1 MGLALVA
8 SGLGLVV
15 AVAAGRVR
23 RFGVLVGGAVAVA
36 AAVAVLTASLRS
48 RNVERHWPSIRES
61 LVQTASERLD
71 RSLGE
76 AVDVTREMVAGG
88 AVVSEETRLVA
99 MRLLQDVVTDT
110 RPEHGVVILDEAGN
124 PWAWAGRHRVAGETT
139 SAELSARI
147 TPFYVLLE
155 AGRQVGDRM
164 VVGHVVL
171 AADSAVPDQEWSLA
185 WRFAQETGSTLEF
198 FAPGAAPPDAD
209 VFDYCLPSCI
219 LTPGEPPP
227 DTLFSVRPVPPSQGS
242 IKLELLADGGRW
254 AGILTIVLL
263 VLLTAF
269 GGRIGRWS
277 GILGIAAIL
286 VLTPTGERIGFGPL
300 FSPAIYFVDMLG
312 PFSASAGA
320 LLLASSLLVIAFIHL
335 GRRGIPGT
343 VPGALTAA
351 ALVVLWPVLLMGF
364 ARGISLPSVSIGLGT
379 WLSWQLTLTGVG
391 AAAGL
396 AATFLIGRRKR
407 PVPRW
412 ITALAVVLVAAL
424 GVIGLQTWQPA
435 GGWPL
440 WYGLLWVPAVWLAV
454 QPAPWPRLLITMT
467 AVAGAAAGLL
477 TWGAVLDQRLVL
489 AEYDARRLR
498 EGDPVAIGFLE
509 RFQVAL
515 QEEGPPMSA
524 AELYARWRRA
534 LLSQYDYPGVLATWA
549 STGELIAELELAQL
563 NIEPELFQS
572 ISQRARRSGV
582 PEVGDVEVEPGL
594 RYVGAVPYPDG
605 TVVTVA
611 VAPRSQII
619 RPVLVGRFL
628 RGERRLAAPY
638 EMFLGEPVP
647 VDDSEEQA
655 LTWRRE
661 GWTLRATQPLRVPG
675 GVRHLHAV
683 VEMRDPSQLLV
694 RGMLFLLVDLGLLV
708 LVGLVG
714 EMVSGR
720 LHLPAG
726 LPEAIRFRSY
736 RIRLTAALAVF
747 FVVPTL
753 GFAAWSIGRL
763 QVEAVRRG
771 DLLIQQTLRDA
782 VGNAEAFS
790 GLRAQDVEPQL
801 EELAEQL
808 DTDLMWYESGVL
820 TSSSARVLV
829 ELGLT
834 GMYLAPEVY
843 LALAEMDALEVTT
856 EASIGGQETRVGY
869 RNLGGVRGVAPVLAA
884 PRLVDVTGLHR
895 EQEDLGLGLLLATL
909 LGLGGAAGLA
919 ALAARSL
926 AHPVQSLR
934 SAALAVG
941 SGEELPPFDPQT
953 PTEFASVVDAFQRM
967 ASDVE
972 SSQAALEGAQRR
984 TATVLANV
992 ATGVIA
998 LDRRMRVTIA
1008 NPRAQE
1014 LLDVAL
1020 DAGTD
1025 VRDVTWSDW
1034 EAVWDWV
1041 AEFMNGANEHEE
1053 REFSIQGRRI
1063 RAQIAALP
1071 IDPRGCVV
1079 ALDDTTELAQA
1090 VRVLAWGEIARQVAH
1105 EIKNPLTPI
1114 RLGVQHLQRAR
1125 RHGVADFDAT
1135 LEKTSH
1141 QILAEIE
1148 RLDAI
1153 ARAFA
1158 RFGAPPAD
1166 AMPRD
1171 HEDLTAIA
1179 RDAAAL
1185 YALGDGT
1192 AVRVSA
1198 AGPVVAL
1205 VRKDEVKEVLINL
1218 VENARDAGATAVMI
1232 TVEQNAERHSVIEV
1246 RDNGR
1251 GIPEED
1257 LSHIFEPHFST
1268 TTSGTGLG
1276 LAICKRLVESWGATI
1291 TVASEEMEGTTV
1303 RIHLVDAGT

>member
-1 MGLALVA
+1 
-8 SGLGLVV
+8 
-15 AVAAGRVR
+15 
-23 RFGVLVGGAVAVA
+23 
-36 AAVAVLTASLRS
+36 LRS
-48 RNVERHWPSIRES
+48 RNVERNWPEIRES
-61 LVQTASERLD
+61 LIQTASERLD
-71 RSLGE
+71 ESLGE
-76 AVDVTREMVAGG
+76 AVDLARGIVAGG
-88 AVVSEETRLVA
+88 AAVAEATRSEAMRALQNVVS
-99 MRLLQDVVTDT
+99 DS
-110 RPEHGVVILDEAGN
+110 RPEHGVVILDETGN
-124 PWAWAGRHRVAGETT
+124 PWAWAGRHRVAGEPA
-139 SAELSARI
+139 SAELFARI

-155 AGRQVGDRM
+155 ASRQVGGRT

-171 AADSAVPDQEWSLA
+171 EADSAVPDQEWSMA
-185 WRFAQETGSTLEF
+185 WRFAQETGSNLEF
-198 FAPGAAPPDAD
+198 FARGAAPPDAD
-209 VFDYCLPSCI
+209 VFDYCLPSCDVPSGVAI
-219 LTPGEPPP
+219 P

-242 IKLELLADGGRW
+242 MKLELLASGGRW
-254 AGILTIVLL
+254 AGVLTILL
-263 VLLTAF
+263 LALLTAV

-277 GILGIAAIL
+277 GVLGIVAVL
-286 VLTPTGERIGFGPL
+286 VLTPTGERIGLGPL
-300 FSPAIYFVDMLG
+300 FSSAIYFDDLLG

-320 LLLASSLLVIAFIHL
+320 LLLSAALLVIAFL
-335 GRRGIPGT
+335 QLCRRSIPRTIPGT
-343 VPGALTAA
+343 LVAA
-351 ALVVLWPVLLMGF
+351 ALVLLWPVILQSF
-364 ARGISLPSVSIGLGT
+364 SRGISLPTTSIGIGT

-391 AAAGL
+391 GAVGL
-396 AATFLIGRRKR
+396 AATFLFGRRER
-407 PVPRW
+407 PVARG
-412 ITALAVVLVAAL
+412 ITVWALLMVASLAVL
-424 GVIGLQTWQPA
+424 GLLTWQPT
-435 GGWPL
+435 GGWPV
-440 WYGLLWVPAVWLAV
+440 WYGLLWIPAVWLAV
-454 QPAPWPRLLITMT
+454 QPAPRPRLFTT
-467 AVAGAAAGLL
+467 VTAAAGTAAALL

-489 AEYDARRLR
+489 AEYDASRLR
-498 EGDPVAIGFLE
+498 GGDAVAIGFLE

-534 LLSQYDYPGVLATWA
+534 LLSRYDYPGVLATWA

-563 NIEPELFQS
+563 NIEPDLFAS
-572 ISQRARRSGV
+572 ISQRARNAGAPV
-582 PEVGDVEVEPGL
+582 VGDVEVEPGL

-611 VAPRSQII
+611 VAPQSQII

-647 VDDSEEQA
+647 TDESGEQA

-683 VEMRDPSQLLV
+683 VEVRDLSQLLV
-694 RGMLFLLVDLGLLV
+694 RGTLFLLIDLGLLV
-708 LVGLVG
+708 LVGFAG

-720 LHLPAG
+720 LTLPAA
-726 LPEAIRFRSY
+726 LPEAMQFRSY

-753 GFAAWSIGRL
+753 GFATWSIGRL
-763 QVEAVRRG
+763 QAEAVRRG

-782 VGNAEAFS
+782 VGSAEVLS
-790 GLRAQDVEPQL
+790 GLRTEEIEPQL
-801 EELAEQL
+801 ERLAEQL
-808 DTDLMWYESGVL
+808 GTDLMWFEAGVL
-820 TSSSARVLV
+820 TASSARVLV

-834 GMYLAPEVY
+834 GMYLAPDVY
-843 LALAEMDALEVTT
+843 LALAAADALEVTT
-856 EASIGGQETRVGY
+856 DASIGGQETRVGY
-869 RNLGGVRGVAPVLAA
+869 RNLGGVRGLAPVLAA

-895 EQEDLGLGLLLATL
+895 EQEDLGLGLMLATL
-909 LGLGGAAGLA
+909 LGLAGAAGLA

-926 AHPVQSLR
+926 SHPVQSLR
-934 SAALAVG
+934 TAALAVG
-941 SGEELPPFDPQT
+941 SGEELPPFDPRT
-953 PTEFASVVDAFQRM
+953 PTEFASVVDAFQHM

-984 TATVLANV
+984 TAAVLANV
-992 ATGVIA
+992 ATAVVA
-998 LDRRMRVTIA
+998 LDRRMQVTLA

-1014 LLDVAL
+1014 LLGVEL
-1020 DAGTD
+1020 DPGLD
-1025 VRDVTWSDW
+1025 VRDATWSDW
-1034 EAVWDWV
+1034 EPVWNWV
-1041 AEFMNGANEHEE
+1041 AEFMRGANEHEE
-1053 REFSIQGRRI
+1053 REFAIQGRRI
-1063 RAQIAALP
+1063 RAQIAALL

-1079 ALDDTTELAQA
+1079 ALDDTTEMARA

-1125 RHGVADFDAT
+1125 RHGAADFDAT

-1166 AMPRD
+1166 ALPRD

-1185 YALGDGT
+1185 YALGGGT
-1192 AVRVSA
+1192 AVRLSA
-1198 AGPVVAL
+1198 AGPVIAL

-1232 TVEQNAERHSVIEV
+1232 TVEQDAEGQPVLEV

-1291 TVASEEMEGTTV
+1291 TVASEGEQGTTV
-1303 RIHLVDAGT
+1303 RVVLVNAGS